1 MRPVPVKN
9 SPLRSAA
16 LLFLC
21 SSALTGL
28 SCQPGGPSPER
39 LQARWHNNQGV
50 VYMDQHNY
58 VRGREQFAAAAA
70 ADPSYALARSNLG
83 IALFSLGKYDSALVA
98 LDEALERHPHLLH
111 SHYTRG
117 LIFHAQGKEH
127 EAALAAFEVVVA
139 ADDDDPLV
147 HYYLGRTLAKLER
160 GDEAVAE
167 FERAIELD
175 PTSVSAHYALAH
187 QFRLQQRTAEW
198 RRTLEKFD
206 QLSRAGH
213 EGVSSSYQGQGKYA
227 EALAD
232 GSYAG
237 ETREAPAA
245 AISFELRHEAP
256 PGETPL
262 AAAAVAGIDGED
274 RPGLVVATAAGIRLW
289 SGSDGEGLGADER
302 WSFPVAVEGAGDLAF
317 GDFDGDGDSDMVV
330 SAAASLA
337 AVNEGGRFGKSI
349 PLGGASSRSVPADVD
364 HDGDL
369 DLLQAGAGGKRLL
382 SNDGSAAFTDITQ
395 DAGVGGDPGREAVF
409 SDFDNDRDVDFL
421 VLSDG
426 GAVELYENNRDGT
439 FSDRAADRGIGRLSG
454 EGSAIA
460 DICVGDLSPDGR
472 MDIASISPGGEVR
485 TFENRGGGRGFEG
498 KRAGKVDLD
507 GARGIRAA
515 DVDND
520 GDLDLVAF
528 GKGGIRFLQR
538 TGGSFRPSDATLR
551 AGEAAGLVLLEDFDG
566 DGDLDLWSDGELHAN
581 TTAGGS
587 WVRIGLSGLNSNLD
601 GFGAKVEVK
610 TRSHQQKRELRG
622 GSRSPSSL
630 TFGLGAA
637 DSVEF
642 VRILWPSGVRQT
654 ELATAARQRLDLV
667 ELNRKGTS
675 CPILYAWDGSRFRFV
690 TDFLGGGIIG
700 YLTAPGEYYTPD
712 HDEYVRIG
720 ELVPKEGR
728 YVLQAANQLEE
739 IIYLDAAELI
749 AVDHPPGLEVHPNE
763 RLLSA
768 PPYPQFEACAL
779 AGLRPLAA
787 ARDDRGNDILGQLEQ
802 VDDDWYDGFE
812 RLRIHGY
819 AREYS
824 LILDLGD
831 LSGMKRPALL
841 AHGWVDYAHST
852 SNWAAA
858 QARLQLSSPR
868 LEIPDGAGGWRTAI
882 ADLGVPAGLPK
893 RMLVDLSGALPAGVR
908 QVRITTTAAVY
919 FDQILIG
926 DIAEGGV
933 TVHRRGFEAADLHW
947 RGYPE
952 HTSIKGTFAFR
963 YDYGRL
969 DPYTDWGTHAG
980 AFTRLGP
987 VSGLLREVDDRF
999 VIMSHGDELTME
1011 VAAAAFPPLAEGMS
1025 RTFLF
1030 YSDGFGK
1037 DMDFHSAASLT
1048 VEPLPFHGMSR
1059 YPYPATESYP
1069 TSPEHVEYVLEYNT
1083 RRVAGYYE

>member
-1 MRPVPVKN
+1 M
-9 SPLRSAA
+9 LCAAA
-16 LLFLC
+16 L
-21 SSALTGL
+21 AGL
-28 SCQPGGPSPER
+28 ACQPGGPSPER
-39 LQARWHNNQGV
+39 LRARWHNNQGV

-58 VRGREQFAAAAA
+58 VRGREQFDAAAA
-70 ADPSYALARSNLG
+70 ADPAYALARANLG

-98 LDEALERHPHLLH
+98 LDEALERDPDLLH
-111 SHYTRG
+111 AHYTRG

-127 EAALAAFEVVVA
+127 EAALAAFEAVVA

-147 HYYLGRTLAKLER
+147 RYYLGRTLAKLER

-175 PTSVSAHYALAH
+175 PNSVSAHYALAH
-187 QFRLQQRTAEW
+187 QFRLQQRTEEW

-206 QLSRAGH
+206 RLSRAGH

-245 AISFELRHEAP
+245 AVSFELRQEAP
-256 PGETPL
+256 AGEPPL
-262 AAAAVAGIDGED
+262 AAAAVPGFDGGD
-274 RPGLVVATAAGIRLW
+274 RPGIVVADAAGFSLLA
-289 SGSDGEGLGADER
+289 GDGERLSADDR
-302 WSFPVAVEGAGDLAF
+302 WSFPAAVEGAADLAF
-317 GDFDGDGDSDMVV
+317 GDFDGDGDPDVAV
-330 SAAASLA
+330 SAAASLGA
-337 AVNEGGRFGKSI
+337 LNDGGRFGEQI

-369 DLLQAGAGGKRLL
+369 DLLQTGAGGTRLL
-382 SNDGSAAFTDITQ
+382 SNDGSAAFEDITQ
-395 DAGVGGDPGREAVF
+395 AAGAGDGPGREAVF

-421 VLSDG
+421 VLLDSG
-426 GAVELYENNRDGT
+426 GMELYENNRDGT
-439 FSDRAADRGIGRLSG
+439 FSDRAADRGLGELSG
-454 EGSAIA
+454 GGGTPA

-472 MDIASISPGGEVR
+472 MDIASIAPGGEVH
-485 TFENRGGGRGFEG
+485 TFENRGAGRGFERR
-498 KRAGKVDLD
+498 RAGKAALEE
-507 GARGIRAA
+507 AAGIRAA

-538 TGGSFRPSDATLR
+538 AGGGFRPAAAALR
-551 AGEAAGLVLLEDFDG
+551 AEGAAGLVLLEDFDV
-566 DGDLDLWSDGELHAN
+566 DGDVDLWADGELHAN

-587 WVRIGLSGLNSNLD
+587 WVRVGLSGLNSNLD

-720 ELVPKEGR
+720 ELAPKEGR

-768 PPYPQFEACAL
+768 PPYPEFEACAL
-779 AGLRPLAA
+779 AGLRPPAA
-787 ARDDRGNDILGQLEQ
+787 ARDDRGNDILAQLEH

-819 AREYS
+819 ARQYS
-824 LILDLGD
+824 LLLDLGD
-831 LSGMKRPALL
+831 LSRMQRPALL

-858 QARLQLSSPR
+858 QAGVQLSPPR
-868 LEIPDGAGGWRTAI
+868 LEVPDGAGGWRTAI

-908 QVRITTTAAVY
+908 QVRITTSAAVY
-919 FDQILIG
+919 FDQILVG
-926 DIAEGGV
+926 DIAADAAA
-933 TVHRRGFEAADLHW
+933 VHRRGFEAADLHW

-963 YDYGRL
+963 YHYDRL

-980 AFTRLGP
+980 AFTRFGQVSELLG
-987 VSGLLREVDDRF
+987 EVDDRF
-999 VIMSHGDELTME
+999 VIMGHGDELTME
-1011 VAAAAFPPLAEGMS
+1011 VPADAFPPLAEGLS

-1048 VEPLPFHGMSR
+1048 VGPLPFHGMSR
-1059 YPYPATESYP
+1059 YPYPAAESYP
-1069 TSPEHVEYVLEYNT
+1069 ASPEHVEYVLEYNT
-1083 RRVAGYYE
+1083 RRAAGYYE

>member
-1 MRPVPVKN
+1 MPPVPVKK
-9 SPLRSAA
+9 SPFRSTAI
-16 LLFLC
+16 LVLF
-21 SSALTGL
+21 SWAFAGFG
-28 SCQPGGPSPER
+28 CQPGGPSPER
-39 LQARWHNNQGV
+39 LQARWYNNQGV

-58 VRGREQFAAAAA
+58 VRGREQFDAAAA
-70 ADPSYALARSNLG
+70 ADPSYALARANLG

-98 LDEALERHPHLLH
+98 LDQAAERDPGLLH

-127 EAALAAFEVVVA
+127 EAALAAFEAVVA

-160 GDEAVAE
+160 GDEAIAE

-175 PTSVSAHYALAH
+175 PNSVSAHYALAH
-187 QFRLQQRTAEW
+187 QFRLQQRTEEW

-245 AISFELRHEAP
+245 AVSFELRQEAP
-256 PGETPL
+256 AGDPPL
-262 AAAAVAGIDGED
+262 AAAAVPGIGGED
-274 RPGLVVATAAGIRLW
+274 RPGLVVAEAAGFSLLA
-289 SGSDGEGLGADER
+289 SDGERLSADDR
-302 WSFPVAVEGAGDLAF
+302 WSFPVPVDEAVDLAF
-317 GDFDGDGDSDMVV
+317 GDLDGDGDPDMVA

-337 AVNEGGRFGKSI
+337 ALNEDGRFGKAV

-369 DLLQAGAGGKRLL
+369 DLLQSGAGGTRLL
-382 SNDGSAAFTDITQ
+382 SNDGSAAFADITTA
-395 DAGVGGDPGREAVF
+395 AGIGQGPAREAVF

-421 VLSDG
+421 VLPDSG
-426 GAVELYENNRDGT
+426 GVELYENNRDGT
-439 FSDRAADRGIGRLSG
+439 FSERAADRGLGGLPG
-454 EGSAIA
+454 GGNLA
-460 DICVGDLSPDGR
+460 DICVGDLYPDGR
-472 MDIASISPGGEVR
+472 MDIASISQGGEIR
-485 TFENRGGGRGFEG
+485 IFENRGGRGFGGRGRDEVALEEG
-498 KRAGKVDLD
+498 
-507 GARGIRAA
+507 RGIRPA
-515 DVDND
+515 DIDND
-520 GDLDLVAF
+520 GDLDLVVF
-528 GKGGIRFLQR
+528 GQGGIRFLQR
-538 TGGSFRPSDATLR
+538 TGGAFRPADAQLR
-551 AGEAAGLVLLEDFDG
+551 SGRATELVLLEDFDG
-566 DGDLDLWSDGELHAN
+566 DGDIDVWSDGELHAN

-654 ELATAARQRLDLV
+654 ELATAGRQRLDLV

-720 ELVPKEGR
+720 ELVPKDGR

-763 RLLSA
+763 RLLST
-768 PPYPQFEACAL
+768 PPYPGFEACAL
-779 AGLRPLAA
+779 AGLRPPVSAS
-787 ARDDRGNDILGQLEQ
+787 DDRGNDILGQLEH

-819 AREYS
+819 AREFS
-824 LILDLGD
+824 LLLDLGD

-858 QARLQLSSPR
+858 QARLQLASPR

-882 ADLGVPAGLPK
+882 ADMGVPAGLPK

-908 QVRITTTAAVY
+908 QVRITTSAAVY

-926 DIAEGGV
+926 DIAAGAV
-933 TVHRRGFEAADLHW
+933 AVHRRGIEAADLHW

-963 YDYGRL
+963 YDYDRV

-980 AFTRLGP
+980 AFTRHGP
-987 VSGLLREVDDRF
+987 VSELLREVDDRF
-999 VIMSHGDELTME
+999 VIMAHGDELTME
-1011 VAAAAFPPLAEGMS
+1011 VAADAFPPLPEGLS

-1059 YPYPATESYP
+1059 YPYPASEAYP

>member
-1 MRPVPVKN
+1 MMC
-9 SPLRSAA
+9 SWA
-16 LLFLC
+16 L
-21 SSALTGL
+21 AGL
-28 SCQPGGPSPER
+28 ACQPGGPSPER
-39 LQARWHNNQGV
+39 LQARWNNNQGV

-58 VRGREQFAAAAA
+58 VRGREQFDAAAA
-70 ADPSYALARSNLG
+70 ADPSYALARANLG
-83 IALFSLGKYDSALVA
+83 IAMFSLGKYDSALVA
-98 LDEALERHPHLLH
+98 LDEALERDPDLLH
-111 SHYTRG
+111 AHYTRG

-127 EAALAAFEVVVA
+127 EAALAAFEAVVA

-160 GDEAVAE
+160 GDQAVAE

-175 PTSVSAHYALAH
+175 PNSVSAHYALAH
-187 QFRLQQRTAEW
+187 QFRLQQRTDEW

-227 EALAD
+227 ETLAD

-245 AISFELRHEAP
+245 AISFELRQEAP
-256 PGETPL
+256 AGDPPL
-262 AAAAVAGIDGED
+262 AAVAVPGFDGGD
-274 RPGLVVATAAGIRLW
+274 LPGLVVAEAAGLNLL
-289 SGSDGEGLGADER
+289 SGDGERLNADDR
-302 WSFPVAVEGAGDLAF
+302 WSFPVPVESAADLAF
-317 GDFDGDGDSDMVV
+317 GDFDGDGDPDMAL
-330 SAAASLA
+330 SAAASLGA
-337 AVNEGGRFGKSI
+337 LNDDGRFAKTIS
-349 PLGGASSRSVPADVD
+349 LGGASSRSVPADVD

-369 DLLQAGAGGKRLL
+369 DLLQSGAGGKRLL
-382 SNDGSAAFTDITQ
+382 SNDGSAAFEDITQ
-395 DAGVGGDPGREAVF
+395 SAGVGDVPGREAIF

-421 VLSDG
+421 VLLDNG
-426 GAVELYENNRDGT
+426 GAELYENNRDGT
-439 FSDRAADRGIGRLSG
+439 FSDRAADRGLGGLSG
-454 EGSAIA
+454 SGSTPA

-472 MDIASISPGGEVR
+472 IDIASVSPGGEVHI
-485 TFENRGGGRGFEG
+485 FENRAGGRGFER
-498 KRAGKVDLD
+498 KQSGKVPLEE
-507 GARGIRAA
+507 ARGIRAA

-528 GKGGIRFLQR
+528 GNGGIRFLQR
-538 TGGSFRPSDATLR
+538 TGGSFRPSDTVMR

-566 DGDLDLWSDGELHAN
+566 DGDIDVWSDGELHAN

-587 WVRIGLSGLNSNLD
+587 WIRVGLSGLNSNLD

-720 ELVPKEGR
+720 ELVPKEGH

-739 IIYLDAAELI
+739 IIYLDAAGLI

-768 PPYPQFEACAL
+768 PPYPEFEACAL
-779 AGLRPLAA
+779 AGLRPPAA
-787 ARDDRGNDILGQLEQ
+787 AHDDRGNDILGQLEH

-824 LILDLGD
+824 LVLDLGD
-831 LSGMKRPALL
+831 LSRMKRPALL

-858 QARLQLSSPR
+858 QARLQLSPPR

-882 ADLGVPAGLPK
+882 ADMGVPAGLPK
-893 RMLVDLSGALPAGVR
+893 RMLVDLSEALPAGVR

-919 FDQILIG
+919 FDQILVG
-926 DIAEGGV
+926 DIAEDAV
-933 TVHRRGFEAADLHW
+933 AVHRRGFEEADLHW

-963 YDYGRL
+963 YHYDRL

-980 AFTRLGP
+980 AFTRFGP
-987 VSGLLREVDDRF
+987 VSDLLGEVDDRF
-999 VIMSHGDELTME
+999 VIMGHGDELTME
-1011 VAAAAFPPLAEGMS
+1011 VAADAFPPLAEGMS

-1048 VEPLPFHGMSR
+1048 VGPLPFHGMSR

>member
-1 MRPVPVKN
+1 MRPVPVKK
-9 SPLRSAA
+9 SPLRSAV
-16 LLFLC
+16 LLALC
-21 SSALTGL
+21 SWALTGL
-28 SCQPGGPSPER
+28 ACQPGGPSPER
-39 LQARWHNNQGV
+39 LRARWHNNQGV

-58 VRGREQFAAAAA
+58 VRGREQFDAAAA
-70 ADPSYALARSNLG
+70 ADPSYALARANLG

-98 LDEALERHPHLLH
+98 LDEALKRDPGLLH
-111 SHYTRG
+111 AHYTRG

-127 EAALAAFEVVVA
+127 EAALAAFEAVVA

-147 HYYLGRTLAKLER
+147 HYYLGRTLGKLER

-175 PTSVSAHYALAH
+175 PNSVSAHYALAH
-187 QFRLQQRTAEW
+187 QFRLQQRTEEW

-206 QLSRAGH
+206 RLSRAGH

-245 AISFELRHEAP
+245 AVSFELRQEAP
-256 PGETPL
+256 AGEPPL
-262 AAAAVAGIDGED
+262 AAAAVPGFDGGNL
-274 RPGLVVATAAGIRLW
+274 PGLVVAGAAGFSLLA
-289 SGSDGEGLGADER
+289 GDGERLSADDR
-302 WSFPVAVEGAGDLAF
+302 WSFPVQVEGAADLAF
-317 GDFDGDGDSDMVV
+317 GDFDGDGDPDVAV
-330 SAAASLA
+330 SAAASLGA
-337 AVNEGGRFGKSI
+337 LNDGGRFGEPI
-349 PLGGASSRSVPADVD
+349 PLGGPSSRTVPADVD

-369 DLLQAGAGGKRLL
+369 DLLQAGAGGTRLL
-382 SNDGSAAFTDITQ
+382 SNDGSAAFEDITRA
-395 DAGVGGDPGREAVF
+395 AGAGDGPGREAVF

-421 VLSDG
+421 VLLDSG
-426 GAVELYENNRDGT
+426 GMELYENNRDGT
-439 FSDRAADRGIGRLSG
+439 FSDRAADRGLGGLSG
-454 EGSAIA
+454 DLAPA

-472 MDIASISPGGEVR
+472 MDIASIAPGGEVH
-485 TFENRGGGRGFEG
+485 TFENRGAGRGFERKG
-498 KRAGKVDLD
+498 AGKVALEE
-507 GARGIRAA
+507 AAGIRAA

-538 TGGSFRPSDATLR
+538 AAGGFRPADAALR
-551 AGEAAGLVLLEDFDG
+551 AEGAAGLVLLEDFDV
-566 DGDLDLWSDGELHAN
+566 DGDVDLWADGELHAN

-587 WVRIGLSGLNSNLD
+587 WVRVGLSGLNSNLD

-720 ELVPKEGR
+720 ELAPKEGR

-768 PPYPQFEACAL
+768 PPYPEFEASAL
-779 AGLRPLAA
+779 AGLRPPAA
-787 ARDDRGNDILGQLEQ
+787 ARDDRGNDILAQLEH

-819 AREYS
+819 ARQYS
-824 LILDLGD
+824 LLLDLGD
-831 LSGMKRPALL
+831 LSRMQRPALL

-858 QARLQLSSPR
+858 QAGVQLSPPR
-868 LEIPDGAGGWRTAI
+868 LEVPDGAGGWRTAI

-919 FDQILIG
+919 FDQVLVG
-926 DIAEGGV
+926 DIAADAV
-933 TVHRRGFEAADLHW
+933 AVHRRGFEAADLHW

-963 YDYGRL
+963 YHYDRL

-980 AFTRLGP
+980 AFTRFGP
-987 VSGLLREVDDRF
+987 VSELLGEVDDRF
-999 VIMSHGDELTME
+999 VIMGHGDELTME
-1011 VAAAAFPPLAEGMS
+1011 VPADAFPPLAEGLS

-1048 VEPLPFHGMSR
+1048 VGPLPFHGMSR
-1059 YPYPATESYP
+1059 YPYPAAESYP

>member
-1 MRPVPVKN
+1 MRPVPVKK
-9 SPLRSAA
+9 SPCRSAA
-16 LLFLC
+16 LLVLC

-28 SCQPGGPSPER
+28 ACQPGGPSPER
-39 LQARWHNNQGV
+39 LQARWNNNQGV

-58 VRGREQFAAAAA
+58 VRGREQFDASAA
-70 ADPSYALARSNLG
+70 ADPSYALARANLG

-98 LDEALERHPHLLH
+98 LDDALARDPGLLH
-111 SHYTRG
+111 AHYTRG

-127 EAALAAFEVVVA
+127 EAALAAFEAVAA

-160 GDEAVAE
+160 GEEAIAE

-175 PTSVSAHYALAH
+175 PNSVSAHYALAH
-187 QFRLQQRTAEW
+187 QFRLQQRTEEW

-245 AISFELRHEAP
+245 AVSFELRQEAP
-256 PGETPL
+256 AGDPPL
-262 AAAAVAGIDGED
+262 AAAAVPGIGGED
-274 RPGLVVATAAGIRLW
+274 RPGLVVAEAAGFSLLA
-289 SGSDGEGLGADER
+289 SDGERLSADDR
-302 WSFPVAVEGAGDLAF
+302 WSFPVPVEDAADLAF
-317 GDFDGDGDSDMVV
+317 GDFDGDGDPDMAV
-330 SAAASLA
+330 SAAASLGA
-337 AVNEGGRFGKSI
+337 LNDNGRFGESI
-349 PLGGASSRSVPADVD
+349 PLGGASSRTVPADVD

-369 DLLQAGAGGKRLL
+369 DLLQSGSGGKRLL
-382 SNDGSAAFTDITQ
+382 SNDGSAAFEDITQ
-395 DAGVGGDPGREAVF
+395 AAGVGNGPGREAVF

-421 VLSDG
+421 VLLDSG
-426 GAVELYENNRDGT
+426 GVELYENNRDGT
-439 FSDRAADRGIGRLSG
+439 FSDRAADRGLGGLSG
-454 EGSAIA
+454 GGSTTA

-472 MDIASISPGGEVR
+472 IDIASVSPGGEVHL
-485 TFENRGGGRGFEG
+485 FENRGGRPGFERRESG
-498 KRAGKVDLD
+498 KAPLEE
-507 GARGIRAA
+507 ARGIRAA

-538 TGGSFRPSDATLR
+538 TGGGFRPADAALR
-551 AGEAAGLVLLEDFDG
+551 AEAAARLVLLEDFDG
-566 DGDLDLWSDGELHAN
+566 DGDLDVWSDGELHAN

-587 WVRIGLSGLNSNLD
+587 WIRVGLSGLNSNLD

-654 ELATAARQRLDLV
+654 ELATAGRQRLDLV

-675 CPILYAWDGSRFRFV
+675 CPILYAWDGSSFRFV

-720 ELVPKEGR
+720 ELVPREGR

-768 PPYPQFEACAL
+768 PPYPEFEACAL
-779 AGLRPLAA
+779 AGLRPPAA
-787 ARDDRGNDILGQLEQ
+787 AHDDRGDDILGQLGH

-824 LILDLGD
+824 LVLDLGD
-831 LSGMKRPALL
+831 LSRMRRPALL

-858 QARLQLSSPR
+858 QAGVQLSPPR

-882 ADLGVPAGLPK
+882 ADMGVPAGLPK
-893 RMLVDLSGALPAGVR
+893 RMLVDLSGALPAGVG

-919 FDQILIG
+919 FDQILVG
-926 DIAEGGV
+926 DIAEADV
-933 TVHRRGFEAADLHW
+933 SVHRRAFEAADLHW

-963 YDYGRL
+963 YHYDRL

-980 AFTRLGP
+980 AFTRFGP
-987 VSGLLREVDDRF
+987 VSDLLGEVDDRF
-999 VIMSHGDELTME
+999 VIMGHGDELTME
-1011 VAAAAFPPLAEGMS
+1011 VAANAFPPLGEGMS

-1048 VEPLPFHGMSR
+1048 VGPLPFHGMSR

-1069 TSPEHVEYVLEYNT
+1069 ASPEHVEYVLEYNT